1 MIKFI
6 SYDGEY
12 PNICSDTLVLEVDGK
27 KWELSHALCSGGSA
41 GFDRNWNAFVTSG
54 PWSVDLPED
63 FEPYQKE
70 IEQLVN
76 DNVPY
81 GCCGGCL

>member
-1 MIKFI
+1 MVKFI
-6 SYDGEY
+6 SYNGEY
-12 PNICSDTLVLEVDGK
+12 PILCRGTLVLEVDGK
-27 KWELSHALCSGGSA
+27 KRELSDVLCSGGSIE
-41 GFDRNWNAFVTSG
+41 FDENDKLVVETG

-63 FEPYQKE
+63 LEPYRKE

>member
-1 MIKFI
+1 MVKFI
-6 SYDGEY
+6 SYSGEY
-12 PNICSDTLVLEVDGK
+12 PCLCRGTLVLEVDGK
-27 KWELSHALCSGGSA
+27 KREIPYALYSGGSIE
-41 GFDRNWNAFVTSG
+41 FDENDKLVVETG

-63 FEPYQKE
+63 LEPYQKE